1 MIFTYRVTEAAP
13 IMRQLMARPKTMGV
27 ESELKRALIPTRN
40 YRPVKNIA
48 PRADYQ
54 K

>member
-1 MIFTYRVTEAAP
+1 MILAYRVIEAAP

-27 ESELKRALIPTRN
+27 ESELKRALIPTTN
-40 YRPVKNIA
+40 YRTVRNIA

-54 K
+54 